1 MPIQKYNETTGKSL
15 KKVIIMYSQNVKP
28 SMSLGESLTSVFNK
42 YATFTGR
49 ARRSEYWWFAVC
61 YFGLTFLF
69 NIGQMGMMIQVLS
82 GEMLPNDPSYL
93 LMLMAS
99 VVIGLGLFLPAL
111 AVTVRRFHD
120 IGKSGWNI
128 LWAAIPLIGAIIV
141 LVWMCQD
148 SDVVANKYG
157 ESPKYTNE

>member
-1 MPIQKYNETTGKSL
+1 
-15 KKVIIMYSQNVKP
+15 
-28 SMSLGESLTSVFNK
+28 MSLGESLTSVFNK

-49 ARRSEYWWFAVC
+49 ARRSEFWWFTICYYIIVFVC
-61 YFGLTFLF
+61 NIASIGFLL
-69 NIGQMGMMIQVLS
+69 QTLS
-82 GEMLPNDPSYL
+82 GEMSYNDPSY
-93 LMLMAS
+93 MIFMMMS
-99 VVIGLGLFLPAL
+99 VVVGLGLFLPAL

-128 LWAAIPLIGAIIV
+128 LWSAIPFVGVIIV

-157 ESPKYTNE
+157 ESPKYIQE

>member
-49 ARRSEYWWFAVC
+49 ARRSEYWWFSGC
-61 YFGLTFLF
+61 YFVLQIVF
-69 NIGQMGMMIQVLS
+69 NFASLGMLAGVMS
-82 GEMLPNDPSYL
+82 GEMSYNDPTFS
-93 LMLMAS
+93 MFQTMS
-99 VVIGLGLFLPAL
+99 VILGLGLLLPSL

-157 ESPKYTNE
+157 ESPKYGN